1 MWQLRAHSHTT
12 CIEGLCETQPQKHT
26 RGDGVKAGTTASTT
40 TGPCFSAGA
49 LKEPVAAPTMTPT
62 ATAKEPTTVAVA
74 AVTVA
79 ATTSVAVAAVT
90 VAATTKEPTTVA
102 VAAVAVTIAAVAA
115 GGAGQRHQHAFH
127 NHHRILHLL
136 VYVLNR
142 YQCRHHHH

>member
-26 RGDGVKAGTTASTT
+26 RGDGFKAGTTLSTT

-49 LKEPVAAPTMTPT
+49 TVAASTMTPT
-62 ATAKEPTTVAVA
+62 ATAKEPTT
-74 AVTVA
+74 
-79 ATTSVAVAAVT
+79 VAVAAVT